1 MAGIVKEQVF
11 MHRFIIVLMGL
22 MIALGIGGCG
32 DGHDTDTSGN
42 DTISVAADKTELS
55 RGQSCI
61 ITAIVKNAGKE
72 VAGREVTFGFVS
84 NVTGATFTITKAN
97 TNAAGEAKALYMA
110 GTNAGSDIV
119 RASISNGAMMDV
131 NIVVDVGGFS
141 ITVTADPNS
150 LAAGEMSTIAAIVK
164 NAKGTA
170 VSGVMV
176 NFDFL
181 TNNSGATLRPLWKGL
196 TDASGQ
202 ATAIYTAGGN
212 DSDTTVQ
219 DSIMANL
226 GSNSGV
232 EIITRTVG
240 TAMTVSLSANPN
252 GFAGGWTGYTVQS
265 ILTATITGGSG
276 SSVSG
281 INITF
286 SIETGGGSLDTY
298 TAVTN
303 AKGEA
308 VVRYTRSVTE
318 AAGTKF
324 LIVFKATLPDGT
336 YNMITMEIDA

>member
-1 MAGIVKEQVF
+1 
-11 MHRFIIVLMGL
+11 MHRFIIILIG

-32 DGHDTDTSGN
+32 DGHDTADTSWA
-42 DTISVAADKTELS
+42 DTISVTADKTELS

-84 NVTGATFTITKAN
+84 NVTGATLTITKAN

-119 RASISNGAMMDV
+119 RASLSNGAMMDV

-141 ITVTADPNS
+141 ITVTADPNT

-170 VSGVMV
+170 LPGQMV
-176 NFDFL
+176 NFFIL
-181 TNNSGATLRPLWKGL
+181 INNSGATLKALWDGL

-212 DSDTTVQ
+212 NPDIIVQ
-219 DSIMANL
+219 DSVAATL

-232 EIITRTVG
+232 EVITRTAG
-240 TAMTVSLSANPN
+240 TGMTVSLSANPN
-252 GFAGGWTGYTVQS
+252 GFSGGWAGNTVES
-265 ILTATITGGSG
+265 ILTATVTGGSG

-281 INITF
+281 IPVTF
-286 SIETGGGSLDTY
+286 SIVSGGGSLDTL

-308 VVRYTRSVTE
+308 VVRYTRPVLPGLPSDSPPGESGIKILV
-318 AAGTKF
+318 
-324 LIVFKATLPDGT
+324 VFKATLPNGA
-336 YNMITMEIDA
+336 YNMITMEIDG

>member
-1 MAGIVKEQVF
+1 MY
-11 MHRFIIVLMGL
+11 RFIIILMG

-32 DGHDTDTSGN
+32 DGDDTDTSWM
-42 DTISVAADKTELS
+42 DTISVTADKTELYK
-55 RGQSCI
+55 GQSCI

-72 VAGREVTFGFVS
+72 VVGREVTFGFVA
-84 NVTGATFTITKAN
+84 NETGASFTYTKAN

-119 RASISNGAMMDV
+119 RASLSNGAMMDV

-176 NFDFL
+176 NLFVL
-181 TNNSGATLRPLWKGL
+181 INNSGATLRPLWDGL
-196 TDASGQ
+196 TDANGQ

-212 DSDTTVQ
+212 NPDITVQ
-219 DSIMANL
+219 DSVAATL

-232 EIITRTVG
+232 EIITRTAG
-240 TAMTVSLSANPN
+240 TGMTVSLSANPN
-252 GFAGGWTGYTVQS
+252 GFAGSWTSQTVES
-265 ILTATITGGSG
+265 ILTATVTGGYG
-276 SSVSG
+276 SSVRG
-281 INITF
+281 VTVKF
-286 SIETGGGSLDTY
+286 SIEPPVSGTLNSL

-303 AKGEA
+303 GKGEA
-308 VVRYTRSVTE
+308 EVRYTWLVVG
-318 AAGTKF
+318 AAPTKH
-324 LIVFKATLPDGT
+324 LVVFKALLPNGA
-336 YNMITMEIDA
+336 YSMITMEIDA